1 MAEKYIFT
9 VTEEEAKFPLKRIIK
24 RRFSFSSRFM
34 TKIKYQNLIK
44 LNDETVPGWVIPKE
58 GDIVSVSLPKEESHF
73 EPEDIPVSVLFEDDD
88 LLFINKQPGITVHPT
103 KGHPS
108 HTMANALMKYEEDT
122 SQDFKI
128 RFVNRLDMD
137 TSGVL
142 LVAKNSHAQADLNR
156 QMAEGDT
163 CKEYY
168 AFCSGVIPEDELT
181 IEAPIG
187 SPFPG
192 SKSRTVT
199 PDGHPSITKVTVL
212 KRFLPLQDE
221 KNHLAGAHTF
231 DAEGASLLKIRL
243 LTGRT
248 HQIRVHLSY
257 IGHPLLG
264 DELYG
269 GDTEIFP
276 RQALHAF
283 SFSCIHPITKE
294 RLTVESP
301 LPNDLTELA
310 SRLEDRSSSAAEAS
324 F

>member
-1 MAEKYIFT
+1 MEKFSFT
-9 VTEEEAKFPLKRIIK
+9 VSPEEEGIQLKKLVKQHFR
-24 RRFSFSSRFM
+24 FSSRFM
-34 TKIKYQNLIK
+34 TKVKYGDLLK
-44 LNDETVPGWVIPKE
+44 VDGVSVPGWHPAVPGQLVEVMLPEE
-58 GDIVSVSLPKEESHF
+58 GSHF
-73 EPEDIPVSVLFEDDD
+73 PPQDIPISILYEDDD
-88 LLFINKQPGITVHPT
+88 LLFIDKQPGVTVHPT
-103 KGHPS
+103 KGHPDG
-108 HTMANALMKYEEDT
+108 TIANGLMKLLNDRG
-122 SQDFKI
+122 SAFKI

-168 AFCSGVIPEDELT
+168 AFCSGVIPEDDLT

-221 KNHLAGAHTF
+221 KNHLPGAHTF
-231 DAEGASLLKIRL
+231 DAEGASLLKIQL